1 METAKKTQQL
11 VTKNVGQGIQ
21 GATKLAGATKNRLK
35 LILGDFDLGV
45 FGNILISSAIIYILY
60 KICWAYLNSFDY
72 NTRVDFIKQSFYY
85 WVWILAIMVAYAALS
100 RRK

>member
-45 FGNILISSAIIYILY
+45 FGNILISSAIISILY

>member
-21 GATKLAGATKNRLK
+21 GATKLAGVAKNRLK
-35 LILGDFDLGV
+35 IILGDFDLGA
-45 FGNILISSAIIYILY
+45 FGNIIVSSVIIYILY
-60 KICWAYLNSFDY
+60 KICWAYFNSFDY
-72 NTRVDFIKQSFYY
+72 NTRIDFIKQSFYY